1 MERNGPGYA
10 PRITPLTHE
19 QAYLDSRTED
29 EQMTPTENGGWDV
42 ERRCFERVGNYQQ
55 LNKYDYDDKRL
66 LMIPLW
72 RLFLDAFTAAVE
84 NGFVDESN
92 WKQAFRFRE
101 DWLALATD
109 LKGAGTEW
117 MNERHQRALTVAM
130 LGGRPEHPGFA
141 SYRDCGEFLA
151 MQIETQSDLPRL
163 RLV

>member
-1 MERNGPGYA
+1 MERIGQGYL

-19 QAYLDSRTED
+19 QAYLASRTED
-29 EQMTPTENGGWDV
+29 EQMTPVENGGWDV
-42 ERRCFERVGNYQQ
+42 ERHCFDRVGNYQQ
-55 LNKYDYDDKRL
+55 LNKFDYDDRRF

-84 NGFVDESN
+84 NGYLDHTN

-109 LKGAGTEW
+109 LKNTDAEW
-117 MNERHQRALTVAM
+117 MHERHQRALTLA
-130 LGGRPEHPGFA
+130 LLESRSEHPGFRT
-141 SYRDCGEFLA
+141 YRDCGAFIAAQVEP
-151 MQIETQSDLPRL
+151 ESDLPRL